1 MTLDDLEELARQKGL
16 TGKANQELQHVLDDV
31 SAEEDSYIL
40 WHRLFILTAS
50 ISLWVMMFACVF
62 FLLELDFELALPS
75 GLGTF
80 LAAVLAVTFWIFLV
94 SMFKSQAHLR
104 ELSSAEARAY
114 AILEAK

>member
-16 TGKANQELQHVLDDV
+16 TGRANQEIQHVLDEV
-31 SAEEDSYIL
+31 SSEEDSYVL
-40 WHRLFILTAS
+40 WHRMFIISAS
-50 ISLWVMMFACVF
+50 ISLWVMMFSCVF
-62 FLLELDFELALPS
+62 FLLNLDYSLSLPN

-114 AILEAK
+114 AILEAR

>member
-16 TGKANQELQHVLDDV
+16 TGRANQALQHVLDDV
-31 SAEEDSYIL
+31 SAEEDSYVL
-40 WHRLFILTAS
+40 WHRLFIISAA
-50 ISLWVMMFACVF
+50 ISLWVMMFSSVV
-62 FLLELDFELALPS
+62 FLLELDYDLALPN

-104 ELSSAEARAY
+104 ELSSHEAKAY
-114 AILEAK
+114 AIIESR

>member
-16 TGKANQELQHVLDDV
+16 TGRANQELQHVLDDV
-31 SAEEDSYIL
+31 SAEEDSYVL
-40 WHRLFILTAS
+40 WHRMFI
-50 ISLWVMMFACVF
+50 ISAGIALWVMMFGAVV
-62 FLLELDFELALPS
+62 FLLGLDYDLALPS

-94 SMFKSQAHLR
+94 AMFKSQAHLR

-114 AILEAK
+114 AILISK